1 MYTETW
7 ILRVHIKIYYFAKYI
22 IEVENSNKVLSNQYL
37 SISVNFKR
45 QQSAYKVSE
54 AVQLYTAMMDLK
66 APWVSTQAVFLLV
79 WTLSTTKWTG
89 SWCARK
95 WAGSSCARKCAL
107 SRSISASTSLHK
119 HITSIQSAH
128 KQCAP
133 TYIAHFK
140 SIRATVQAASF
151 CSKWV
156 VSTICSIPYI
166 LISFLHDAALWQ
178 ISLLS
183 HQLPFTQFCALHTL
197 CHIASPHCAT
207 LCHCPQKKVSIPFV
221 LAALCSLCLCGPL
234 WQCRPRPAPV

>member
-119 HITSIQSAH
+119 HISSICSAH
-128 KQCAP
+128 KQCAQL
-133 TYIAHFK
+133 TFCKCMMHTISQSEHH
-140 SIRATVQAASF
+140 ASR
-151 CSKWV
+151 
-156 VSTICSIPYI
+156 
-166 LISFLHDAALWQ
+166 FLVFERCRLWCVLQ
-178 ISLLS
+178 CAW
-183 HQLPFTQFCALHTL
+183 HQLFPRFVPF
-197 CHIASPHCAT
+197 HI
-207 LCHCPQKKVSIPFV
+207 F
-221 LAALCSLCLCGPL
+221 
-234 WQCRPRPAPV
+234 